1 MRKNPDKKLGPNL
14 AVNIGVGGLTGLIST
29 LILLLI
35 IAVLTSLGKIPESF
49 MKEITVLSCG
59 VGALLG
65 SYSAAKRQKGMAML
79 AGIGS
84 SATMFAL
91 TLMLS
96 ILWGKGAFTGQ
107 LTFAV
112 FVSIIAAGALGA
124 IFSAVPHKVKR

>member
-14 AVNIGVGGLTGLIST
+14 AVNIGIGGLTGLIST
-29 LILLLI
+29 LILLMI
-35 IAVLTSLGKIPESF
+35 IAVLTSMGKIPEAF
-49 MKEITVLSCG
+49 MKEITIFACA

-65 SYSAAKRQKGMAML
+65 SYSSAKRQKGMAML

-84 SATMFAL
+84 SAIMFAL
-91 TLMLS
+91 SLLLS

-112 FVSIIAAGALGA
+112 FVSIIGAGALGA
-124 IFSAVPHKVKR
+124 IFSAVPHKAKR